1 MFGAGGG
8 LGIHMLMMAHWAGTR
23 VIAIDLAASKF
34 DACREAGAD
43 EIVDA
48 TAENVTDALLELTG
62 GDGVDVAIDFVSSSS
77 TLEAASKNSGST
89 WQAHYVG
96 REWGAVSGQIHIPC

>member
-1 MFGAGGG
+1 MITDALATPLKVLKRGRVKPGETIAVFGAGGG
-8 LGIHMLMMAHWAGTR
+8 LGIHMLMMAHWAGAR
-23 VIAIDLAASKF
+23 VIAIDLSANKF

-62 GDGVDVAIDFVSSSS
+62 GDGVDVALS
-77 TLEAASKNSGST
+77 L
-89 WQAHYVG
+89 
-96 REWGAVSGQIHIPC
+96 IHI